1 MKVRTIFT
9 QFGLSF
15 GLSKKMISKSE
26 LNSEFS
32 FDELWGRV
40 QLLTGWKN
48 YVDLSEYIGITQQSV
63 SGAKKRGFFPIEWA
77 YKVARGYKGST
88 DWILTGNGSMRLGDA
103 APTQQQQPPQPQPL
117 PAKGGDQSPYA
128 AFDSLGVVEGMG
140 MLTSI
145 YGSGDTI
152 YIRAINA
159 NLMAFSDAINMK
171 NTNKDM
177 QIQINTLENR
187 IAELE
192 QKYEKL
198 LETHQQQASKA
209 A

>member
-1 MKVRTIFT
+1 VA
-9 QFGLSF
+9 
-15 GLSKKMISKSE
+15 
-26 LNSEFS
+26 
-32 FDELWGRV
+32 
-40 QLLTGWKN
+40 
-48 YVDLSEYIGITQQSV
+48 
-63 SGAKKRGFFPIEWA
+63 GAKKKGTIPLEWVVRVAAGF
-77 YKVARGYKGST
+77 KGST
-88 DWILTGNGSMRLGDA
+88 DWLFFGNGPMRPGKA
-103 APTQQQQPPQPQPL
+103 APAQQQQPHQQQPL
-117 PAKGGDQSPYA
+117 LAEGGDQSPYA

-198 LETHQQQASKA
+198 LETRQQQASKA